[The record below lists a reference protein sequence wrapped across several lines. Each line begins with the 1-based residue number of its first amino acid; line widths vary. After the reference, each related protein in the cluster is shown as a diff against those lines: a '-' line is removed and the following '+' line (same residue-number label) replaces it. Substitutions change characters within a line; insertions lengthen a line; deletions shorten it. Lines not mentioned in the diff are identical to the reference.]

1 MICLSLFNLPEIQ
14 PNQFRCMICI
24 CFKIFKYAV
33 TTTFSESSKKIKL
46 SFLTFLSC
54 DEEHC
59 CLCYYH
65 QISTFFAV
73 MSSNVLSSMDIGC
86 EFFLNAKRLTRLMKK
101 AHIWFVLV
109 SLNVSASTSRFFS
122 NTTFAFKDVNHTKT
136 SFAFLVT
143 QQDTNH
149 CVFGSIL
156 VPRNL
161 VPQKTCIDKKSLTN
175 LG

>member
-1 MICLSLFNLPEIQ
+1 
-14 PNQFRCMICI
+14 MICI

-73 MSSNVLSSMDIGC
+73 MSSNVLSSMDIRC

-109 SLNVSASTSRFFS
+109 SLNVSASTSRFF
-122 NTTFAFKDVNHTKT
+122 FKHHLRVQRREPHQDLICVLGDSTRYEPLCFRINSRSTKP
-136 SFAFLVT
+136 SSAE
-143 QQDTNH
+143 
-149 CVFGSIL
+149 
-156 VPRNL
+156 NL
-161 VPQKTCIDKKSLTN
+161 Y
-175 LG
+175 